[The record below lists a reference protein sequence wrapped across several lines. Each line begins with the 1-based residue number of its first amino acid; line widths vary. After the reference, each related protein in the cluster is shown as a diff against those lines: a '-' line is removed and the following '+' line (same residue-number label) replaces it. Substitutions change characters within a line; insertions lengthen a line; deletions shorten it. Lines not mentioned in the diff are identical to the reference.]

1 MQTQYVLKQAGLM
14 LPVTK
19 LFQQHIATLLAEQS
33 LQTSVRAV
41 VINFRDPDY
50 SAESGGFHPVEMRF
64 IRQDN
69 EWYFDYVTDFS
80 YMGRVYP
87 ELEKE
92 MDFCWSGHYVF
103 HYLAG
108 DIALTAEMNEL
119 WALWEGNFMEYLA
132 MDVYRVTVTPESC

>member
-1 MQTQYVLKQAGLM
+1 MQTQYALKQAGLT

-19 LFQQHIATLLAEQS
+19 EFQQHITTLLANQV
-33 LQTSVRAV
+33 LQKITEAV

-92 MDFCWSGHYVF
+92 IDISWSQQYVF
-103 HYLAG
+103 LAYVG
-108 DIALTAEMNEL
+108 DLPVNAGRELFEL
-119 WALWEGNFMEYLA
+119 WQSNFIQYHAMNVYTITVLWG
-132 MDVYRVTVTPESC
+132 S

>member
-1 MQTQYVLKQAGLM
+1 MQTQYALKQAGLN

-19 LFQQHIATLLAEQS
+19 EFQQHITTLLANQV
-33 LQTSVRAV
+33 LQKITEAV

-50 SAESGGFHPVEMRF
+50 SAESGGFHPVE
-64 IRQDN
+64 IRLIRKNN

-92 MDFCWSGHYVF
+92 IDFCWSGNYVF
-103 HYLAG
+103 HYLIG
-108 DIALTAEMNEL
+108 DISLAAERNEL
-119 WALWEGNFMEYLA
+119 WSLWERNFMEYLS
-132 MDVYRVTVTPESC
+132 MGIYRVTVTVESC

>member
-1 MQTQYVLKQAGLM
+1 MQTQYVLKQAGLT

-33 LQTSVRAV
+33 QQTSVRAV

-92 MDFCWSGHYVF
+92 IDFCWSGHYVF
-103 HYLAG
+103 HYLMEIFHWQQRG
-108 DIALTAEMNEL
+108 MNSGPCGRVIL
-119 WALWEGNFMEYLA
+119 WNTCLWGF
-132 MDVYRVTVTPESC
+132 TG

>member
-1 MQTQYVLKQAGLM
+1 MQTQYVLKQAGLT

-33 LQTSVRAV
+33 QQTSVRAV

-80 YMGRVYP
+80 YMGRV
-87 ELEKE
+87 
-92 MDFCWSGHYVF
+92 SGT
-103 HYLAG
+103 G
-108 DIALTAEMNEL
+108 K
-119 WALWEGNFMEYLA
+119 GNRFLLVGSLRLPLSDWRYFTGSRE
-132 MDVYRVTVTPESC
+132 E

>member
-1 MQTQYVLKQAGLM
+1 MQTQYVLKQAGLT

-19 LFQQHIATLLAEQS
+19 LFQQHIVTLLAEQS
-33 LQTSVRAV
+33 QQTSVRAV

-80 YMGRVYP
+80 YMGRVYLNRP
-87 ELEKE
+87 GFPGECFICELRLPDHRFRWK
-92 MDFCWSGHYVF
+92 H
-103 HYLAG
+103 
-108 DIALTAEMNEL
+108 
-119 WALWEGNFMEYLA
+119 
-132 MDVYRVTVTPESC
+132 